1 MCARTP
7 QKWAGPRRGGEQKAG
22 AAGEGCERQRE
33 GRAVRRS
40 LIGCC
45 ERSAPSHPVTHI
57 VYTTERPCATGV
69 GGKRRGKHLPP
80 FTSRG
85 PICACLH
92 SPPPPPL
99 LSQPLKLSVP
109 PSPSFARCAS
119 LPPFS
124 LSAFLQTPFCFK
136 ARAPVY
142 RQQVECVGGWGLA
155 HTHTPRNR
163 VNPVAGF
170 RRWVHAGRQCSVGGG
185 DRRVAACVR
194 AAVRAC
200 CCWCCEDGRRTLCGA
215 VRGARGLWWRW
226 CSGAVVCCAPRDQ
239 CCPIAGSSPGP
250 RAPCLGLGRQPAFV
264 FVFGFLGGSRS
275 AYLTFPCC
283 CVSAVCWPSL
293 TETGLLLLPP
303 QHSLHLLAE
312 RHGCCQ
318 PGVLCTDRGTRYGD
332 RPDPPTRRV
341 DIHTFFCLIS
351 KIQVRVEGDSVIFP
365 PFPFFVTVV

>member
-1 MCARTP
+1 MSGLSTAMCACTP

-119 LPPFS
+119 LPPPLS
-124 LSAFLQTPFCFK
+124 QPSSKLLSALKRGPPSIASK
-136 ARAPVY
+136 
-142 RQQVECVGGWGLA
+142 W
-155 HTHTPRNR
+155 
-163 VNPVAGF
+163 
-170 RRWVHAGRQCSVGGG
+170 SVWGGG
-185 DRRVAACVR
+185 DLHT
-194 AAVRAC
+194 
-200 CCWCCEDGRRTLCGA
+200 RT
-215 VRGARGLWWRW
+215 
-226 CSGAVVCCAPRDQ
+226 
-239 CCPIAGSSPGP
+239 
-250 RAPCLGLGRQPAFV
+250 
-264 FVFGFLGGSRS
+264 
-275 AYLTFPCC
+275 
-283 CVSAVCWPSL
+283 
-293 TETGLLLLPP
+293 
-303 QHSLHLLAE
+303 H
-312 RHGCCQ
+312 
-318 PGVLCTDRGTRYGD
+318 RGT
-332 RPDPPTRRV
+332 
-341 DIHTFFCLIS
+341 
-351 KIQVRVEGDSVIFP
+351 E
-365 PFPFFVTVV
+365 